1 MVQNWKILVERSIAI
16 SYISMSWRKCP
27 LGLLEMLSRC
37 STYRNLNRAKE
48 KLMWTSLW
56 DGSGFFGITTRH
68 NAPPALVN
76 FLLHSANN
84 AARLAI
90 AQAFFV
96 NIIVIAPRRAFIAS
110 QDYSSHFS
118 IRELLQ
124 ALYCTE
130 AYQHVLVLNPPFA
143 PYALRDVDSSHIC
156 KLCLHPTLR
165 HLSLPFRNFSGYS
178 SDRTVRDRFSLLF

>member
-1 MVQNWKILVERSIAI
+1 VDAHNHSIQCA
-16 SYISMSWRKCP
+16 SGTCQLP
-27 LGLLEMLSRC
+27 ATFCQPC
-37 STYRNLNRAKE
+37 SL
-48 KLMWTSLW
+48 
-56 DGSGFFGITTRH
+56 IRH
-68 NAPPALVN
+68 RP
-76 FLLHSANN
+76 
-84 AARLAI
+84 RI
-90 AQAFFV
+90 FV

-130 AYQHVLVLNPPFA
+130 AYQNVLVLNPPFA
-143 PYALRDVDSSHIC
+143 PYALRDVDNSHIC
-156 KLCLHPTLR
+156 ELCLHPTLR

>member
-1 MVQNWKILVERSIAI
+1 VDVALG
-16 SYISMSWRKCP
+16 RK
-27 LGLLEMLSRC
+27 
-37 STYRNLNRAKE
+37 
-48 KLMWTSLW
+48 W
-56 DGSGFFGITTRH
+56 FFRH
-68 NAPPALVN
+68 NHSTQCAPGTCQLPAT
-76 FLLHSANN
+76 FCQQCSQIRHRPS
-84 AARLAI
+84 I
-90 AQAFFV
+90 FV

-178 SDRTVRDRFSLLF
+178 SDRTIRDRFSLLF